1 MELLKIAVTSV
12 ASLAALFV
20 LTKLMGNKQVSQ
32 LSMFDY
38 IIGIS
43 IGSIAAEFATELDNP
58 EYCLL
63 AMVIYAVMAYLVSV
77 ITSKSINAQKI
88 ITGRPLILLDNG
100 KLYKKNFRKARIDIN
115 EFLTHCRNQGY
126 FDLADV
132 QTAVFEYN
140 GAVSFLPAETARPLN
155 PADMNISPQQ
165 QKLIVNVIL
174 DGHVSEPNLKMTGN
188 NKVWL
193 EKQLHAQ
200 GYHSEKEVFLG
211 TVNTVDNT
219 LTLYPL
225 KTEEKSQDPFA

>member
-1 MELLKIAVTSV
+1 MELLKVAVNSV
-12 ASLAALFV
+12 VSLAALFV

-63 AMVIYAVMAYLVSV
+63 AMVIYAVIAYLVSV
-77 ITSKSINAQKI
+77 VTSKSMNAQKM

-126 FDLADV
+126 FDLADI

-140 GAVSFLPAETARPLN
+140 GAVSVLPAENARPLT
-155 PADMNISPQQ
+155 PADMQLSPQQ

-174 DGHVSEPNLKMTGN
+174 DGHVSEANLKMTGN

-193 EKQLHAQ
+193 EKQLHSQ

>member
-1 MELLKIAVTSV
+1 MELLKVTVTSV

-43 IGSIAAEFATELDNP
+43 IGSIAAELSTELENP
-58 EYCLL
+58 EHCLL
-63 AMVIYAVMAYLVSV
+63 AMVIYAVIAYLVSV
-77 ITSKSINAQKI
+77 VTGKYAGVRKI
-88 ITGRPLILLDNG
+88 IIGRPLILFDNG
-100 KLYKKNFRKARIDIN
+100 KLFRKNFRKARIDLSD
-115 EFLTHCRNQGY
+115 FLTHCRNQGY

-140 GAVSFLPAETARPLN
+140 GAVSILPVETARPLT
-155 PADMNISPQQ
+155 PSDMQLSPQQ
-165 QKLIVNVIL
+165 QKLVVNVIL
-174 DGHVSEPNLKMTGN
+174 DGHINEANLKMTGN
-188 NKVWL
+188 NRVWL
-193 EKQLHAQ
+193 EKQLHGS
-200 GYHSEKEVFLG
+200 GYRSEKEVFLG

-225 KTEEKSQDPFA
+225 KTEEKSQDPFE

>member
-1 MELLKIAVTSV
+1 MDLLKVAVTSA
-12 ASLAALFV
+12 ASLAVLFV

-43 IGSIAAEFATELDNP
+43 IGSIAAEFATELENP
-58 EYCLL
+58 ENSLV
-63 AMVIYAVMAYLVSV
+63 AMVIYAVIAFLVSL
-77 ITSKSINAQKI
+77 ITGKSVNVRKI
-88 ITGRPLILLDNG
+88 IIGRPLILFDNG
-100 KLYKKNFRKARIDIN
+100 KLYRKNFRKARIDIN
-115 EFLTHCRNQGY
+115 DFLTHCRNQGY
-126 FDLADV
+126 FDLSDV

-140 GAVSFLPAETARPLN
+140 GAISVLPVETARPLT
-155 PADMNISPQQ
+155 PSDMQLSPQQ

-174 DGHVSEPNLKMTGN
+174 DGHISEPNLKMTGN

-193 EKQLHAQ
+193 EKQLHSQ